1 MAAELYQPGRTIETQ
16 IPARMDRLPW
26 SGFHWTILM
35 ALGVTWILDG
45 LEITLKGAVSSVL
58 QQPQSLGLSS
68 AEIGMIAS
76 FYITGA
82 VIGALIFGFL
92 TDRYGRRLFFF
103 VTLAVYFTGAL
114 LTAFSWNLWSFALFR
129 MITGL
134 GIGGEYAAINSTID
148 EIMPARVRGQV
159 ALAVNGS
166 FWVGAALGA
175 MSTVVLLD
183 PAVFAPDVG
192 WRIGFC
198 IGALLGLFV
207 VFMRRNLPESPRW
220 LVMHGRLEE
229 AEQVM
234 AGIERRVAAS
244 TGHPLE
250 PVEGTG
256 ALSLHPRSTFAL
268 REILAVMFRTHVRRS
283 VLGLVLMASQA
294 FLYNAIFFTYAL
306 VLSNFFHVSADRTGL
321 YLLPFAAGNF
331 LGVLVLGRLF
341 DVIGR
346 RKMISFTYA
355 VSALLLV
362 GTGWLFAQGSL
373 GAVTLTVLWSVI
385 FFFASAAASSA
396 YLTISEVFPLETRA
410 LGIAIFFS
418 IGTATGGILAPWI
431 FGKLIDTGSA
441 WNIFYGYIFAAVL
454 MLVAALTEL
463 LIGVDAERKP
473 LEKVAAPLSAR
484 P

>member
-1 MAAELYQPGRTIETQ
+1 MAAELYQPGQTIETQ

-26 SGFHWTILM
+26 SGFHWTILI

-58 QQPQSLGLSS
+58 QEPQSLGLTS

-82 VIGALIFGFL
+82 VIGALVFGFL

-103 VTLAVYFTGAL
+103 ITLAVYFTGAL
-114 LTAFSWNLWSFALFR
+114 LTAFSWDLWSFALFR

-183 PAVFAPDVG
+183 PAVFAVDVG

-198 IGALLGLFV
+198 IGAVLGLFV

-220 LVMHGRLEE
+220 LVMHGRPAE
-229 AEQVM
+229 AEEVM
-234 AGIERRVAAS
+234 TAIESRVAAS
-244 TGHPLE
+244 TGRPLE
-250 PVEGTG
+250 PVDGTRG
-256 ALSLHPRSTFAL
+256 LSLHPRSTFAL
-268 REILAVMFRTHVRRS
+268 REILTAMFRTHARRS

-306 VLSNFFHVSADRTGL
+306 VLSNFFHVPADRTGL

-346 RKMISFTYA
+346 RKMISLTYA

-362 GTGWLFAQGSL
+362 ATGWLFAHGSL
-373 GAVTLTVLWSVI
+373 GAVTLTILWSVI
-385 FFFASAAASSA
+385 FFFASAAASAA

-454 MLVAALTEL
+454 MLFAGLTEL
-463 LIGVDAERKP
+463 LIGVDAERKS
-473 LEKVAAPLSAR
+473 LEAIAAPLSAR
-484 P
+484 H